1 MFSNFT
7 DKQNTNIVIADS
19 KTETETTKCVIVK
32 LPNGDMRSGLN
43 LYNNPTNLG
52 KLVSIKSTLGA
63 YFKVPGL
70 TNPTEYKFVE

>member
-1 MFSNFT
+1 M
-7 DKQNTNIVIADS
+7 VI
-19 KTETETTKCVIVK
+19 CV
-32 LPNGDMRSGLN
+32 LGLTCIT
-43 LYNNPTNLG
+43 TNLG

>member
-1 MFSNFT
+1 M
-7 DKQNTNIVIADS
+7 VICVLGL
-19 KTETETTKCVIVK
+19 TCITTQ
-32 LPNGDMRSGLN
+32 L
-43 LYNNPTNLG
+43 TLG